1 MSQLSRLPVL
11 VDKPQVLPLIGHLL
25 TLLILLTSS
34 HEPTIWVKAPILRS
48 CSQWSSSLCSSEQNL
63 FQKCEPRSLEIGKEN
78 FADERK
84 YWPAPDVGLVKGSEI
99 CEELTNLL
107 SAKSVSTNRSEAFGE
122 ETVKT
127 QQISGIRNY
136 RRNVIENLKKM

>member
-1 MSQLSRLPVL
+1 MGQNNNFTLLLL
-11 VDKPQVLPLIGHLL
+11 VVIISVLP
-25 TLLILLTSS
+25 
-34 HEPTIWVKAPILRS
+34 
-48 CSQWSSSLCSSEQNL
+48 SEQNL

-84 YWPAPDVGLVKGSEI
+84 YWPAPDVGLLVKGVEI
-99 CEELTNLL
+99 CEQLTNLL

-127 QQISGIRNY
+127 LQISGIRNY
-136 RRNVIENLKKM
+136 

>member
-1 MSQLSRLPVL
+1 MAGL
-11 VDKPQVLPLIGHLL
+11 VTFPSEIGH
-25 TLLILLTSS
+25 
-34 HEPTIWVKAPILRS
+34 H
-48 CSQWSSSLCSSEQNL
+48 LCTPPEQNL

-84 YWPAPDVGLVKGSEI
+84 YWPALVKGSEI
-99 CEELTNLL
+99 CEELTKLL

-122 ETVKT
+122 ETAKT
-127 QQISGIRNY
+127 LQISGNRNY

>member
-1 MSQLSRLPVL
+1 MNPQYGSKHQFYAHALSGP
-11 VDKPQVLPLIGHLL
+11 HLC
-25 TLLILLTSS
+25 
-34 HEPTIWVKAPILRS
+34 APP
-48 CSQWSSSLCSSEQNL
+48 EQNL
-63 FQKCEPRSLEIGKEN
+63 FQKCEPRSREIGKEN

-99 CEELTNLL
+99 CEELTKLL

-127 QQISGIRNY
+127 QQISGIRHY

>member
-1 MSQLSRLPVL
+1 MNPQYGSKHQFYAHALSGP
-11 VDKPQVLPLIGHLL
+11 HLC
-25 TLLILLTSS
+25 
-34 HEPTIWVKAPILRS
+34 APP
-48 CSQWSSSLCSSEQNL
+48 EQNL

-99 CEELTNLL
+99 CEELTKLL

-127 QQISGIRNY
+127 LQISENRNY